1 MKRTLLSFIFALTM
15 LAASAANKPV
25 VWQKPYYVSTTISR
39 FNLQSVE
46 LNDTATIITA
56 QIKSPEIIISS
67 DFRLDGEDGKSYKVK
82 YCKEFAL
89 DAPIPIDD
97 KGVASMTLVFEPM
110 PLTTSFFDM
119 LEGLGRRQDRV
130 MGISDTKNPVQIK
143 PYALNEEKINEL
155 RKDFFHTDTACIKG
169 KVKGSLLSNG
179 ITSFNVSHYNCL
191 TGESEP
197 IDIQINEDGT
207 FEQKFVLHYPI
218 FNYLGAEDA
227 PINIPFFIK
236 PGETLNFDINWHGSA
251 EVKTIVTDSSGKPAP
266 YSALSTK
273 LPLYNRDS
281 RCKALRSYYNL
292 GFKSYSKHLEEAY
305 NAAITTHDYLAAR
318 YHYNDIEYL
327 LGKLEIQYGFAL
339 DLVSYEMGNDKVRSS
354 YLGQE
359 LPDSISEVFNP
370 ENYSF
375 LRKIPYNDII
385 SLCVW
390 RYYGFSAN
398 YGDGR
403 MINEGLIDCPA
414 SMVDEIIMS
423 RDKEVFGEKN
433 ISLPFIIHYLAD
445 FYKQGKKGKHNYLN
459 IKSELMNKFF
469 GNSLDVKVEE
479 AIAEIKRRA
488 NAVKAE
494 MHNPMFEALID
505 KYVDAGLN
513 DKILTYTLPDCDAT
527 NILRKITDK
536 YKGKYVYLDF
546 WATFCAPC
554 RSGIEQSKAWREEV
568 RNNPDFEFVYITGD
582 KSSPKTTYE
591 EYVAQNLNGAECYR
605 IPEEDYKKLKV
616 LFKFTG
622 FPHYEALDPNGN
634 VLKVNNTYYEGKD
647 VFLRKIE
654 TMKRMQEK

>member
-1 MKRTLLSFIFALTM
+1 MKKTLLSFILTLAM
-15 LAASAANKPV
+15 LTASAANEPV

-39 FNLQSVE
+39 LNLQSVE
-46 LNDTATIITA
+46 LHDTATIITA
-56 QIKSPEIIISS
+56 QIKDPEIIISS
-67 DFRLDGEDGKSYKVK
+67 DFRLDGEEGKSYKLK

-89 DAPIPIDD
+89 DAPIPVDD

-155 RKDFFHTDTACIKG
+155 RKDFFHTDTSCIKG
-169 KVKGSLLSNG
+169 KVNGFVLSNG

-218 FNYLGAEDA
+218 FNYLGAEDT

-236 PGETLNFDINWHGSA
+236 PGETLNFGINWHDFA

-445 FYKQGKKGKHNYLN
+445 FYKQGKRGKHNYLN
-459 IKSELMNKFF
+459 IKSELMNKFSS
-469 GNSLDVKVEE
+469 NSLDVKVEE

-513 DKILTYTLPDCDAT
+513 DRELTYTLPDCEAT

-622 FPHYEALDPNGN
+622 FPHHEGLDPNGN

-647 VFLRKIE
+647 IFLRKIE

>member
-1 MKRTLLSFIFALTM
+1 MKKTLLSFIFALTM

-119 LEGLGRRQDRV
+119 LEGYGRYQDRV
-130 MGISDTKNPVQIK
+130 MGISDVKNPVQIK
-143 PYALNEEKINEL
+143 PYALNEEKVNEL
-155 RKDFFHTDTACIKG
+155 RKDFFRTDTACIKG

-179 ITSFNVSHYNCL
+179 ITSFNVYHYNCL
-191 TGESEP
+191 TGGSEP
-197 IDIQINEDGT
+197 LDIQINEDGT

-218 FNYLGAEDA
+218 FNYLGAEETS
-227 PINIPFFIK
+227 INIPFFIK
-236 PGETLNFDINWHGSA
+236 PGETLNFDISWYGTA
-251 EVKTIVTDSSGKPAP
+251 EVKAKVTDSSGKPAP

-359 LPDSISEVFNP
+359 LPDSISEFFNP
-370 ENYSF
+370 ANYSF

-390 RYYGFSAN
+390 QYNSFRAN

-445 FYKQGKKGKHNYLN
+445 FYKQGKRGKHNYLN

-488 NAVKAE
+488 NAIKAE

-513 DKILTYTLPDCDAT
+513 DRELTYTLPDCEAT

-546 WATFCAPC
+546 WATFCGPC
-554 RSGIEQSKAWREEV
+554 REGIEHSKAWREEV

-622 FPHYEALDPNGN
+622 FPHHEALDPNGN

-647 VFLRKIE
+647 IFLRKIE